1 MLPFPEYVPIFI
13 LIGLAILFAALVTGV
28 TFILGPKKPSA
39 AKLAPYESGIREIE
53 PVKHRFPVKYLVT
66 GMLFI
71 IFDIEAVSFY
81 PLAVLLKSDLKVFG
95 LIELLI
101 FLAILLIAY
110 VYVWRK
116 GAFKWE

>member
-1 MLPFPEYVPIFI
+1 MLPFPDYVPIFI

-28 TFILGPKKPSA
+28 TFIFGPKKPSA

-53 PVKHRFPVKYLVT
+53 PPKHRFPVKYLVT

-95 LIELLI
+95 LIELVV
-101 FLAILLIAY
+101 FLVIILIAY
-110 VYVWRK
+110 IYVWRK
-116 GAFKWE
+116 GAFRWE